1 MSGNDDKKNNI
12 SDEELSLIS
21 IIANLE
27 NKLEELDHNI
37 SLLSKDNT
45 FKGMNS
51 NSDKEIFKK
60 INEVE
65 NNISRINKRISDIKE
80 NSDTDTYVS
89 TMPSRSRINLN
100 KRGYAAADNL
110 RLKRIESIEK
120 KLNDFIKEYNAG
132 TNKSTKYLDNSSYD
146 DSESDVTIDDY
157 YARSRGIF
165 FGFLFSIVLIFLL
178 IMVSTESY
186 FYFEFIRNLVWV

>member
-1 MSGNDDKKNNI
+1 MSGNDNKKNNI

-21 IIANLE
+21 IITNLE

-37 SLLSKDNT
+37 SLLSKDNE
-45 FKGMNS
+45 FKKMNS
-51 NSDKEIFKK
+51 DNDNIIFKK
-60 INEVE
+60 IHEIE
-65 NNISRINKRISDIKE
+65 NNISRINDRISNKKE
-80 NSDTDTYVS
+80 NSDVDSYVS

-120 KLNDFIKEYNAG
+120 KLNDFIKEYNSG
-132 TNKSTKYLDNSSYD
+132 TNKSTKYLNNSSYD
-146 DSESDVTIDDY
+146 ISKSEVTLNDY

-178 IMVSTESY
+178 IIVSTQSY
-186 FYFEFIRNLVWV
+186 FYFEFIRNLV

>member
-1 MSGNDDKKNNI
+1 MSGNDNKKNNI

-37 SLLSKDNT
+37 SLLSKDNA
-45 FKGMNS
+45 FEKI
-51 NSDKEIFKK
+51 NSDSNNVIFKK
-60 INEVE
+60 IHEIE
-65 NNISRINKRISDIKE
+65 NNISRINNRISNKKE
-80 NSDTDTYVS
+80 NIDADTYVS

-120 KLNDFIKEYNAG
+120 KLNDFIKEYNAQ
-132 TNKSTKYLDNSSYD
+132 TNKSAKYLDNSSYD
-146 DSESDVTIDDY
+146 GSESEVTLDDY

-178 IMVSTESY
+178 IIVSTQSY
-186 FYFEFIRNLVWV
+186 FYFEFIRDLV

>member
-1 MSGNDDKKNNI
+1 MSENGNKKNNI

-21 IIANLE
+21 IITNLE

-37 SLLSKDNT
+37 SLLSKDNA
-45 FKGMNS
+45 FKKMNS
-51 NSDKEIFKK
+51 DNDSIIFKK
-60 INEVE
+60 IHEIE
-65 NNISRINKRISDIKE
+65 NNISRINDRISNKKE
-80 NSDTDTYVS
+80 NSDVDSYVS

-132 TNKSTKYLDNSSYD
+132 TNKAAKYFDNSSN
-146 DSESDVTIDDY
+146 DVSVSKVTLDDY

-178 IMVSTESY
+178 IMVSTKSY
-186 FYFEFIRNLVWV
+186 FYFELIRNLV

>member
-1 MSGNDDKKNNI
+1 MSGNDNKKYNI

-45 FKGMNS
+45 FKKVNS
-51 NSDKEIFKK
+51 NSDNEIFKK
-60 INEVE
+60 IHEIE
-65 NNISRINKRISDIKE
+65 NSISRINNRIFNKKESSDV
-80 NSDTDTYVS
+80 DTYVS

-100 KRGYAAADNL
+100 KRGYAAAENL

-120 KLNDFIKEYNAG
+120 KLNDFIKEYNAQ
-132 TNKSTKYLDNSSYD
+132 TNNSAKFLEKSSYD
-146 DSESDVTIDDY
+146 ESESEITLDDY
-157 YARSRGIF
+157 YVRSRGIF

-178 IMVSTESY
+178 IMVSTKSY
-186 FYFEFIRNLVWV
+186 FYFEFIRNLV

>member
-1 MSGNDDKKNNI
+1 MSGNDNKKNNI

-21 IIANLE
+21 IITNLE

-37 SLLSKDNT
+37 SLLSKDNA
-45 FKGMNS
+45 FKKMNS
-51 NSDKEIFKK
+51 DNDNIIFKK
-60 INEVE
+60 IHEIE
-65 NNISRINKRISDIKE
+65 NNISRINDRISNKKE
-80 NSDTDTYVS
+80 YSDVDSYVS

-132 TNKSTKYLDNSSYD
+132 TNKSAKYLNNSSYD
-146 DSESDVTIDDY
+146 ISKSEVTLDDY

-178 IMVSTESY
+178 IMVSTKSY
-186 FYFEFIRNLVWV
+186 FYFELIRNLV

>member
-1 MSGNDDKKNNI
+1 MSGNDNKKNNI

-37 SLLSKDNT
+37 SLLSKDNA
-45 FKGMNS
+45 FKKMNS
-51 NSDKEIFKK
+51 DSDNVIFEKIHEI
-60 INEVE
+60 E
-65 NNISRINKRISDIKE
+65 NNISRINDRISNKKE
-80 NSDTDTYVS
+80 NSDVDSYVS

-132 TNKSTKYLDNSSYD
+132 KNNSAKYLNNSSYD
-146 DSESDVTIDDY
+146 VSESEVSLDDY
-157 YARSRGIF
+157 YTRSRGIF

-178 IMVSTESY
+178 IMVSTKSY
-186 FYFEFIRNLVWV
+186 FYFELIRNLV

>member
-1 MSGNDDKKNNI
+1 MSGNDNKKNNI

-37 SLLSKDNT
+37 SLLSKDNA
-45 FKGMNS
+45 FEKI
-51 NSDKEIFKK
+51 NSDSNNVIFKK
-60 INEVE
+60 IHEIE
-65 NNISRINKRISDIKE
+65 NNISRINNRISNKKE
-80 NSDTDTYVS
+80 NSDADTYVS

-120 KLNDFIKEYNAG
+120 KLNDFIKEYNAQ
-132 TNKSTKYLDNSSYD
+132 TNKSAKYLDNSSYD
-146 DSESDVTIDDY
+146 GRESEVTLDDY

-178 IMVSTESY
+178 IIVSTQSY
-186 FYFEFIRNLVWV
+186 FYFEFIRNLV

>member
-1 MSGNDDKKNNI
+1 VSGNDDKKNNI

-51 NSDKEIFKK
+51 NSDKVIFKK
-60 INEVE
+60 INEIE

-80 NSDTDTYVS
+80 NSDADTYVS

-100 KRGYAAADNL
+100 KRGYAAANNL

-120 KLNDFIKEYNAG
+120 KLNDFIKEYNVG
-132 TNKSTKYLDNSSYD
+132 TNKPAKYVAKPSYD
-146 DSESDVTIDDY
+146 RSESEVTLDDY

-165 FGFLFSIVLIFLL
+165 FGFLFSIILIFLL
-178 IMVSTESY
+178 IMVSTKSY
-186 FYFEFIRNLVWV
+186 FYFEFIRNLV

>member
-1 MSGNDDKKNNI
+1 MSGNDNKKNNI

-21 IIANLE
+21 IITNLE

-37 SLLSKDNT
+37 SLLSKDNA
-45 FKGMNS
+45 FKKMSS
-51 NSDKEIFKK
+51 NSDNEIFKK
-60 INEVE
+60 IREIE
-65 NNISRINKRISDIKE
+65 KNILRINNRISNKKE
-80 NSDTDTYVS
+80 NSDADTYVS

-120 KLNDFIKEYNAG
+120 KLNDFIKEYNAQ
-132 TNKSTKYLDNSSYD
+132 TNKSAKYLDNSSYD
-146 DSESDVTIDDY
+146 GSESGVTLDDY

-178 IMVSTESY
+178 IIVSTQSY
-186 FYFEFIRNLVWV
+186 FYFEFIRNLF

>member
-1 MSGNDDKKNNI
+1 MSGNDNKKNNI

-37 SLLSKDNT
+37 SLLSKDNA
-45 FKGMNS
+45 FEKMNS
-51 NSDKEIFKK
+51 DSNNVIFKK
-60 INEVE
+60 IHEIE
-65 NNISRINKRISDIKE
+65 KNISRINNRISNKKE

-120 KLNDFIKEYNAG
+120 KLNDFIEEYNAG
-132 TNKSTKYLDNSSYD
+132 TNKSTKFLENSSYGG
-146 DSESDVTIDDY
+146 SESEVTLDDY

-178 IMVSTESY
+178 IIVSTQSY
-186 FYFEFIRNLVWV
+186 FYFEFIRNLV

>member
-1 MSGNDDKKNNI
+1 MSGNDNKKYNI

-45 FKGMNS
+45 FKKVNS
-51 NSDKEIFKK
+51 NSDNEIFKK
-60 INEVE
+60 IHEIE
-65 NNISRINKRISDIKE
+65 NSISRINNKISNKKE
-80 NSDTDTYVS
+80 NSNTDTYGS
-89 TMPSRSRINLN
+89 TLPSRSRINLN

-120 KLNDFIKEYNAG
+120 KLNDFIKEYKSG
-132 TNKSTKYLDNSSYD
+132 TNKSAKYSEKSFYNG
-146 DSESDVTIDDY
+146 SESEVSIDDY
-157 YARSRGIF
+157 YVKSRGIF

-178 IMVSTESY
+178 IIVSTKSY
-186 FYFEFIRNLVWV
+186 FYFEFIRNLF

>member
-1 MSGNDDKKNNI
+1 MSGNDNKKNNI

-21 IIANLE
+21 IITNLE

-37 SLLSKDNT
+37 SLLSKDNE
-45 FKGMNS
+45 FKKMNS
-51 NSDKEIFKK
+51 DNDNIIFKK
-60 INEVE
+60 IHEIE
-65 NNISRINKRISDIKE
+65 NNISRINDRISNKKE
-80 NSDTDTYVS
+80 NSDVDSYVS

-120 KLNDFIKEYNAG
+120 KLNDFIKEYNAQ
-132 TNKSTKYLDNSSYD
+132 TNKSAKYLDNSSYNG
-146 DSESDVTIDDY
+146 SESEVTLDDY

-178 IMVSTESY
+178 IMVSTKSY
-186 FYFEFIRNLVWV
+186 FYFELIRNLV

>member
-37 SLLSKDNT
+37 SSLSKDNT

-51 NSDKEIFKK
+51 SSDKVIFKK
-60 INEVE
+60 INEIE

-80 NSDTDTYVS
+80 NSDADTYVS

-120 KLNDFIKEYNAG
+120 KLNDFIKEYNVG
-132 TNKSTKYLDNSSYD
+132 TNKPAKHLAKPSYD
-146 DSESDVTIDDY
+146 RCESEVTLDDY
-157 YARSRGIF
+157 YAKSRGIF

-178 IMVSTESY
+178 IMVSTKSY
-186 FYFEFIRNLVWV
+186 FYFEFIRNLV

>member
-1 MSGNDDKKNNI
+1 MSGNDNKKNNI

-37 SLLSKDNT
+37 SLLSKDNP
-45 FKGMNS
+45 FEKINS
-51 NSDKEIFKK
+51 VSNNVILKK
-60 INEVE
+60 IHEIE
-65 NNISRINKRISDIKE
+65 NNISRINNRISNKKE
-80 NSDTDTYVS
+80 NSDADTYVS
-89 TMPSRSRINLN
+89 TMPSRNRINLN

-120 KLNDFIKEYNAG
+120 KLNDFIKEYNAQ
-132 TNKSTKYLDNSSYD
+132 TNKSAKYLDNSSYD
-146 DSESDVTIDDY
+146 GSESDVTLDDY

-178 IMVSTESY
+178 IIVSTQSY
-186 FYFEFIRNLVWV
+186 FYFEFIRNLF

>member
-1 MSGNDDKKNNI
+1 
-12 SDEELSLIS
+12 
-21 IIANLE
+21 
-27 NKLEELDHNI
+27 
-37 SLLSKDNT
+37 
-45 FKGMNS
+45 MNS
-51 NSDKEIFKK
+51 DNDNIIFKK
-60 INEVE
+60 IHEIE
-65 NNISRINKRISDIKE
+65 NNISRINNRISNKKE
-80 NSDTDTYVS
+80 NSDVDSYVS

-132 TNKSTKYLDNSSYD
+132 TNKSAKYLDNSSYD
-146 DSESDVTIDDY
+146 GSESEVTLDDY

-178 IMVSTESY
+178 IMVSTKSY
-186 FYFEFIRNLVWV
+186 FYFEFIRNLV

>member
-1 MSGNDDKKNNI
+1 MSGNDNKKNNI

-37 SLLSKDNT
+37 SLLSKDNS
-45 FKGMNS
+45 FEKI
-51 NSDKEIFKK
+51 NSDSNNVIFKK
-60 INEVE
+60 IHEIE
-65 NNISRINKRISDIKE
+65 NNISRINNRISNKKE
-80 NSDTDTYVS
+80 NSDADTYVS
-89 TMPSRSRINLN
+89 TMPSRNRINLN

-120 KLNDFIKEYNAG
+120 KLNDFIKEYNAQ
-132 TNKSTKYLDNSSYD
+132 TNKSAKYLDNLSYD
-146 DSESDVTIDDY
+146 GSESEVTLDDY

-178 IMVSTESY
+178 IIVSTKSY
-186 FYFEFIRNLVWV
+186 FYFEFIRNLF

>member
-1 MSGNDDKKNNI
+1 MSGNDNKKNNI

-37 SLLSKDNT
+37 SLLSKDNA
-45 FKGMNS
+45 FEKMNS
-51 NSDKEIFKK
+51 DSYNVIFKK
-60 INEVE
+60 IHEIE
-65 NNISRINKRISDIKE
+65 NNISQINNRISNKKE
-80 NSDTDTYVS
+80 NSDADTYVS

-120 KLNDFIKEYNAG
+120 KLNDFIKEYNAQ
-132 TNKSTKYLDNSSYD
+132 TNKSAKYLDNSSYD
-146 DSESDVTIDDY
+146 GSESEVTLDDY

-178 IMVSTESY
+178 IMVSTKSY
-186 FYFEFIRNLVWV
+186 FYFEFIRNLV

>member
-1 MSGNDDKKNNI
+1 MSGNDNKKNNI

-37 SLLSKDNT
+37 SLLSKDNA
-45 FKGMNS
+45 FEKI
-51 NSDKEIFKK
+51 NSDNNNVIFKK
-60 INEVE
+60 IHEIE
-65 NNISRINKRISDIKE
+65 NNISRINNRISNKKE
-80 NSDTDTYVS
+80 NSDADTYVS

-120 KLNDFIKEYNAG
+120 KLNDFIKEYNAQ
-132 TNKSTKYLDNSSYD
+132 TNKSAKYLDNSSYD
-146 DSESDVTIDDY
+146 GSESEITLDDY

-178 IMVSTESY
+178 IIVSTQSY
-186 FYFEFIRNLVWV
+186 FYFEFIRNLV

>member
-37 SLLSKDNT
+37 SSLSKDNT

-51 NSDKEIFKK
+51 NSDQVIFKK
-60 INEVE
+60 INEIE

-80 NSDTDTYVS
+80 NSDADTYVS

-120 KLNDFIKEYNAG
+120 KLNDFIKEYNVG
-132 TNKSTKYLDNSSYD
+132 TNKPAKYVAKSSYD
-146 DSESDVTIDDY
+146 RSESEVTLDDY

-165 FGFLFSIVLIFLL
+165 FGFLFSIILIFLL
-178 IMVSTESY
+178 IMVSTKSY
-186 FYFEFIRNLVWV
+186 FYFEFIRNLV

>member
-1 MSGNDDKKNNI
+1 MSGNDNKKNNI

-37 SLLSKDNT
+37 SLLSKDNP
-45 FKGMNS
+45 FEKINS
-51 NSDKEIFKK
+51 VSNNVILKK
-60 INEVE
+60 IHEIE
-65 NNISRINKRISDIKE
+65 NNISRINNRISNKKE
-80 NSDTDTYVS
+80 NSDADTYVS
-89 TMPSRSRINLN
+89 TMPSRNRINLN

-120 KLNDFIKEYNAG
+120 KLNDFIKEYNAQ
-132 TNKSTKYLDNSSYD
+132 TNKSAKYLDNSSYD
-146 DSESDVTIDDY
+146 GSESEVTLDDY

-165 FGFLFSIVLIFLL
+165 FGFLFSIVIIFLL
-178 IMVSTESY
+178 IIVSTQSY

>member
-1 MSGNDDKKNNI
+1 MSGNDNKKNNI

-37 SLLSKDNT
+37 SLLSKDNP
-45 FKGMNS
+45 FEKINS
-51 NSDKEIFKK
+51 VSNNVILKK
-60 INEVE
+60 IHEIE
-65 NNISRINKRISDIKE
+65 NNISRINNRISNKKE
-80 NSDTDTYVS
+80 NSDADTYVS
-89 TMPSRSRINLN
+89 TMPSRNRINLN

-120 KLNDFIKEYNAG
+120 KLNDFIKEYNTQ
-132 TNKSTKYLDNSSYD
+132 TNKSAKYLDNSSYD
-146 DSESDVTIDDY
+146 GSESEVTLDDY

-178 IMVSTESY
+178 IIVSTQSY
-186 FYFEFIRNLVWV
+186 FYFEFIRNLV